1 MDAFEKQL
9 AMMIRVYSKTAVSVE
24 KAHRDQ
30 VPTPFISSFVQDCIG
45 NARDRSAGGA
55 LINSG
60 MTPRGIGLAD
70 VADSLAAVK
79 KLVFEDKVITM
90 DQLLNAM
97 EKNFE
102 GEEFL
107 RQTLIN
113 KAPKYG
119 NNDEYV
125 DKIAQKVVDI
135 YAGETDK
142 HESLFG
148 GKFHPGFSSVSSN
161 VPYGTAISALPDGR
175 KEYTPLADGCS
186 PVHGVDTCGPTAV
199 AISSGKLNHEGMS
212 GGSILNVKFNP
223 STVQGK
229 EGLERFAEYVKG
241 ALDAGVWHMQFN
253 VVDKETLEDA
263 KVNPREH
270 DDLIVRVAGYS
281 AFFTGLSDKL
291 QNDVIERTEH
301 VMK

>member
-1 MDAFEKQL
+1 
-9 AMMIRVYSKTAVSVE
+9 
-24 KAHRDQ
+24 
-30 VPTPFISSFVQDCIG
+30 
-45 NARDRSAGGA
+45 
-55 LINSG
+55 
-60 MTPRGIGLAD
+60 
-70 VADSLAAVK
+70 
-79 KLVFEDKVITM
+79 
-90 DQLLNAM
+90 
-97 EKNFE
+97 
-102 GEEFL
+102 
-107 RQTLIN
+107 
-113 KAPKYG
+113 
-119 NNDEYV
+119 
-125 DKIAQKVVDI
+125 
-135 YAGETDK
+135 
-142 HESLFG
+142 
-148 GKFHPGFSSVSSN
+148 
-161 VPYGTAISALPDGR
+161 
-175 KEYTPLADGCS
+175 
-186 PVHGVDTCGPTAV
+186 
-199 AISSGKLNHEGMS
+199 MS